1 MGDNAKR
8 FRIFCQSDAR
18 YSSGVKF
25 TELYGKSI
33 LILGFGTEGQA
44 TYEFLRR
51 TWPRKP
57 LSIADQR
64 RLDEFPPETARRLRA
79 DPAVTLDF
87 GPGYLESLASDKCD
101 VIIKTPGIPASLH
114 AIVKARQSGR
124 ILTSHSQIFLSNYP
138 HEKIIGVT
146 GTKGKSTT
154 TSLIYHMLKREGLP
168 AELVGNIGQPAL
180 ARLAEADAGSYF
192 VHEFSSHQ
200 LVEIES
206 SPHIAVLLNIV
217 PEHLDYYSSFAEYVV
232 AKENITR
239 FQDSADF
246 LIFNPDYP
254 IPHAIA
260 QRTKATL
267 KPFNTKDANVFREIP
282 LAGKFNLENVMAAVT
297 AASLCGVKLEAIRA
311 AIKEFRP
318 LPHRLEP
325 VGTYNGVTFYDDSIA
340 TVPDATLAALDAL
353 GPDVQTLILG
363 GHERN
368 LDFTEFG
375 ARLPGNIKS
384 VILFPPTGE
393 RIWKAIQENSRN
405 PSLPE
410 GFFVNGMEDA
420 IKIAYGRTEPGRIC
434 LLSPASPSF
443 GTFKDY
449 KERGESFKA
458 FVKELSK
465 AGGNR

>member
-1 MGDNAKR
+1 
-8 FRIFCQSDAR
+8 
-18 YSSGVKF
+18 VKF
-25 TELYGKSI
+25 GELYAKSV
-33 LILGFGTEGQA
+33 LILGFGIEGQA
-44 TYEFLRR
+44 TYAFLRSK
-51 TWPRKP
+51 WPTKP
-57 LSIADQR
+57 LVVADARALQEFPEEITR
-64 RLDEFPPETARRLRA
+64 RLQA
-79 DPAVTLDF
+79 DPAVTLNF
-87 GPGYLESLASDKCD
+87 GPAYLESRAD
-101 VIIKTPGIPASLH
+101 VVIKTPGIPASLD
-114 AIVKARQSGR
+114 AIAKARKSGC

-154 TSLIYHMLKREGLP
+154 ASLIYQMLKRGGLP

-180 ARLAEADAGSYF
+180 TRLPEAAVDSYF

-200 LVEIES
+200 LAEIES

-217 PEHLDYYSSFAEYVV
+217 PEHLDYYSSFEEYVA

-239 FQDSADF
+239 FQDSRDF
-246 LIFNPDYP
+246 LVFNPDYP

-267 KPFNTKDANVFREIP
+267 KPFNTKDANVFAQIP

-297 AASLCGVKLEAIRA
+297 AASLCGVKLEAIQA

-368 LDFTEFG
+368 LDFKNFG
-375 ARLPGNIKS
+375 ARLPGNIEN

-410 GFFVNGMEDA
+410 AFFVSGMEEA
-420 IKIAYGRTEPGRIC
+420 IKTAYARTEPGRIC

-449 KERGESFKA
+449 RERGESFKA

-465 AGGNR
+465 AGGTR